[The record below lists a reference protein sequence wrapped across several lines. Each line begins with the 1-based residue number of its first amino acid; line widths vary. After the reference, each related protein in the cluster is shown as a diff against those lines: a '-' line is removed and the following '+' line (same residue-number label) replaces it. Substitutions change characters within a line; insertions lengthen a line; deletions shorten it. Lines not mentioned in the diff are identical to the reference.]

1 MNAYLVGRAAISNK
15 DLATRDLAITNLR
28 VELEKVSASSAIHY
42 FNSSIANFDDWAL
55 KGHALA
61 EAVGF
66 VYALQFNGDKVI
78 STAQFDEIMS
88 LLGGGTAELDKLDF
102 YKVTEADLQSAK
114 DKLAVIYN
122 MENIKDQL

>member
-1 MNAYLVGRAAISNK
+1 LG
-15 DLATRDLAITNLR
+15 
-28 VELEKVSASSAIHY
+28 
-42 FNSSIANFDDWAL
+42 
-55 KGHALA
+55 

-66 VYALQFNGDKVI
+66 TYALQFNGDKVI

>member
-1 MNAYLVGRAAISNK
+1 VLFRSRDAAI
-15 DLATRDLAITNLR
+15 LQVRA
-28 VELEKVSASSAIHY
+28 ELERVSAGTAIHY
-42 FNSSIANFDDWAL
+42 INASIDNFTDISK
-55 KGHALA
+55 KGHALG

-66 VYALQFNGDKVI
+66 TYALQFNGDKVI